1 VENKKEKEKIEQDN
15 QNTFVFSL
23 SLIILIYFFY
33 GFFSNENTAGAGG
46 YNGDFNLIWENLT
59 LFKEG
64 IIVNLNNNN
73 YTDSRTPLSYI
84 IHVLFNPFI
93 YNEEVFRLSNLLI
106 SSSIPFLLFF
116 SIKEKYPKLDNS
128 LLILLSLTVTL
139 SPYFRTTSFWALGEN
154 YGIIFLLLSYLVY
167 TNFQKNLN
175 NFSNYKKLFIIFFLC
190 LFSSLIVYFDQ
201 KLVFAPFLILLLL
214 LNLRIEITFK
224 IYTIILFFIFSL
236 PYFYLIHLWGSFIP
250 PSAHA
255 AREVGSSIHLFHP
268 GYCLTI
274 LMLTIFPFF
283 FLNNKNLD
291 GLKNKILNKNF
302 IFILILFLFYS
313 LLVVSFGDFEN
324 LKIDGKGAFHKL
336 LLILIEDSNTRLIF
350 TLIGFFF
357 SLIFTYL
364 IFDNKIDL
372 LIIAYFMV
380 LSIFTFPFYQEYL
393 DPLFYILIFSF
404 FKTKFKFENIKNV
417 YLLVLYFFILSL
429 SSKYYYQL
437 PI

>member
-1 VENKKEKEKIEQDN
+1 MENKKEKEKIEQDN

>member
-1 VENKKEKEKIEQDN
+1 MENKKEKEKIEQDN

-46 YNGDFNLIWENLT
+46 YNGDFKLIWENLAI
-59 LFKEG
+59 FKEG
-64 IIVNLNNNN
+64 IIVNLNNHN

-84 IHVLFNPFI
+84 VHALFNPFI

-106 SSSIPFLLFF
+106 SSSIPLLLFF
-116 SIKEKYPKLDNS
+116 SIKERYPKLDNS
-128 LLILLSLTVTL
+128 LLVLLSLTVTL

-167 TNFQKNLN
+167 TNFKKNLK
-175 NFSNYKKLFIIFFLC
+175 NFTNYKKLFIIFFLC

-201 KLVFAPFLILLLL
+201 KLVFAPLLILLLL

-236 PYFYLIHLWGSFIP
+236 PYFYLIYLWGSLIP
-250 PSAHA
+250 PSANL

-274 LMLTIFPFF
+274 LMLTIFPFI
-283 FLNNKNLD
+283 FLNNENID
-291 GLKNKILNKNF
+291 SLKNKILNKKF
-302 IFILILFLFYS
+302 IYILILFLFYS
-313 LLVVSFGDFEN
+313 LLVVYFGDFEN
-324 LKIDGKGAFHKL
+324 LKIDGKGAIHKL
-336 LLILIEDSNTRLIF
+336 LLILIEDANIRLVF
-350 TLIGFFF
+350 TLVSFFF

-372 LIIAYFMV
+372 LIITYFMV

-404 FKTKFKFENIKNV
+404 FKSKFKFENKKNV
-417 YLLVLYFFILSL
+417 YLLVLYFLILSL
-429 SSKYYYQL
+429 SSKYYYQ
-437 PI
+437 ISI

>member
-128 LLILLSLTVTL
+128 LLVLLSLTVTL

-336 LLILIEDSNTRLIF
+336 LLILIEDSNIRLIF